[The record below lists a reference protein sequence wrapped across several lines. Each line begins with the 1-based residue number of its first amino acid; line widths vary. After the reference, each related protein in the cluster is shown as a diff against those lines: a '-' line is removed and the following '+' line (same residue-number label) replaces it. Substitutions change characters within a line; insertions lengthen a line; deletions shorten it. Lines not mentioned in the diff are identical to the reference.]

1 MLGPA
6 ELFMVF
12 FVTLGPLKALGP
24 FAQRTREL
32 DQAVARRLA
41 FWAFVLGTLGILA
54 GGFLGR
60 TLLANWS
67 VSVPAMKL
75 TAGIV
80 LFLVAI
86 RQLMEQ
92 YEPHDSRPPETL
104 PATPIAAASKLVF
117 PIVLTP
123 YGIAAVIAL
132 VASSDSMYRTLTIF
146 GLVLLIMVLN
156 LIAMWFVRR
165 IVTGI
170 TLIIL
175 QIVGAILA
183 VLQVALSVQVLLHG
197 LRELEVL
204 V

>member
-1 MLGPA
+1 MLGIT
-6 ELFMVF
+6 EMFMVF
-12 FVTLGPLKALGP
+12 FVTLGPLKAVGP
-24 FAQRTREL
+24 FAQRTRAL
-32 DQAVARRLA
+32 DETVARRLA
-41 FWAFVLGTLGILA
+41 FWAFVLATAGILA

-60 TLLANWS
+60 TLLTNWN
-67 VSVPAMKL
+67 VSVPAMTL

-92 YEPHDSRPPETL
+92 YDPHAVTPPETL
-104 PATPIAAASKLVF
+104 PAAPIAAASKLVF

-146 GLVLLIMVLN
+146 GLVLVVMVLN
-156 LIAMWFVRR
+156 LIALWYVRR
-165 IVTGI
+165 IVTGF

-183 VLQVALSVQVLLHG
+183 VLQVALSVQVVLRG
-197 LRELEVL
+197 LRDLEVL